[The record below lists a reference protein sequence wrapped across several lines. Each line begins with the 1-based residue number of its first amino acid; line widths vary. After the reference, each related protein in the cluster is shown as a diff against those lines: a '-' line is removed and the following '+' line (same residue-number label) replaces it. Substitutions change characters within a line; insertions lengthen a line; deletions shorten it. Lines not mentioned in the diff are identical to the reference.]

1 MIVSQRPR
9 DAESFALACIVR
21 LILSEMRKLQIL
33 CVFLFALLL
42 SNSGNAAP
50 LREPLTHFRT
60 VSGYILT
67 QQNER
72 LPGVTV
78 VVRGFSWD
86 AQTISDREGY
96 FRLEVPAGSLTIRL
110 EGKNIKPLRKQSEE
124 MSQVKTLNS
133 R

>member
-1 MIVSQRPR
+1 
-9 DAESFALACIVR
+9 
-21 LILSEMRKLQIL
+21 MRKLQIL

-42 SNSGNAAP
+42 SNSGKAAP
-50 LREPLTHFRT
+50 LRAPLTHFRT
-60 VSGYILT
+60 VSGFILT

-96 FRLEVPAGSLTIRL
+96 FHLEVPVGSLTIRL
-110 EGKNIKPLRKQSEE
+110 EGKNIQPLEKAIGRTEPSENLE
-124 MSQVKTLNS
+124 FKVNVVRFKRASLFRTPPS
-133 R
+133 TRP